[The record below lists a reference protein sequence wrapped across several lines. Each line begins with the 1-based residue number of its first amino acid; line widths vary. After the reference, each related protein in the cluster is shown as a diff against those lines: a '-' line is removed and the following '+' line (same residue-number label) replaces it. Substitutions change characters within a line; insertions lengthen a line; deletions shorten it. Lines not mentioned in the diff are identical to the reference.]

1 MTLPEPEVPLTNA
14 CAVVFENTLYTY
26 SADAFQSLSL
36 MPGAKW
42 KKLDQGEKV
51 TGGVCVGATTG
62 TAATSSLFVVG
73 GKGQTEGYQGIQ
85 KYSYSTKKWESIQL
99 PAPVTQNR
107 LLHGA
112 VYLNA
117 TDSIIV
123 YAGNQDGST
132 GPSTQT
138 YAIGAS
144 APHYVRSFEANVPPA
159 INPILLPW
167 SDSEAVMVGGS
178 TSNTQVMLFKPETG
192 WRDSGATLA
201 APIAKDTSAIKAAL
215 VRGDDGS
222 QHLFTFDMTQ
232 SPNVVQRIL
241 LTTGPEQPI
250 QNAGPAKKRDVTTQ
264 EDEQSPSGKRDVLNV
279 LTWPQYNATLAPT
292 STRSNYA
299 IAQDGN
305 GMVVFVGGNSE
316 EPLGMFNAKG
326 NSWYNATDMLVEKKV
341 KVLDITSSTISE
353 SSTATSTTALQTT
366 STSLA
371 TSEAPTT
378 LVTAT
383 GTLTTA
389 SSVSPVSVA
398 TAAVSSSAEGPK
410 DFSSNTHIILAAVL
424 SSIFGLAIVLFAIYF
439 CIKRKGKQQA
449 RNQAG
454 RARSGSEGSGGSAY
468 NEKSDYGFPPDT
480 KGPFRGQG
488 HQAQDSYGSLS
499 SLAMIGGRGNQQKP
513 GRSSPGHK
521 LSISTAFGKRNSD
534 DSTFKAFKST
544 ISKPIPVS
552 QTISAEPPQN
562 PFLAP
567 HERENKEV
575 SFAPTPAQPMPRNP
589 AAAATVDPE
598 TRRSS
603 GWNRYWSGG
612 SALNVIGLGNNTNSA
627 VVNQVSQRTT
637 VVSDVSSHYSEHPQ
651 HRMTQ
656 DSATV
661 PPLQVYEPR
670 MSINRVN
677 SGSPTIRQHNHHD
690 EKLYEG
696 MSGQIEMPRPVSG
709 VSSISGYSSGIPASV
724 HDTWDPTE
732 FTKPWGADRAPSS
745 AYSASIYTTP
755 LAPAGG
761 RAPSQLAHQQSQQGP
776 PRPGQQQIVRDD
788 ISWLNLGDQN
798 GR

>member
-26 SADAFQSLSL
+26 SADAFQSLEL
-36 MPGAKW
+36 KPGAKW
-42 KKLDQGEKV
+42 KKLEQGEKV

-62 TAATSSLFVVG
+62 TAATSSLFIVG

-85 KYSYSTKKWESIQL
+85 KYSYTTKKWESLQL
-99 PAPVTQNR
+99 PAPVTQDR

-112 VYLNA
+112 IYLNA
-117 TDSIIV
+117 TDSILV

-167 SDSEAVMVGGS
+167 SDSEAVMIGGS
-178 TSNTQVMLFKPETG
+178 TSNTQAMIFKPETG

-201 APIAKDTSAIKAAL
+201 APLAKDTSAIKAAL

-222 QHLFTFDMTQ
+222 QNLFTFDMTQ
-232 SPNVVQRIL
+232 SPNLVQRIL

-264 EDEQSPSGKRDVLNV
+264 KEERSTSERRDVLNV

-292 STRSNYA
+292 TTRSNYA
-299 IAQDGN
+299 IAQDSN

-316 EPLGMFNAKG
+316 EPLGMFNAKD
-326 NSWYNATDMLVEKKV
+326 NSWYNTTDMLVEQQV
-341 KVLDITSSTISE
+341 KIAEVPSSIISE
-353 SSTATSTTALQTT
+353 SSTATSTTSSRTT
-366 STSLA
+366 STSLT
-371 TSEAPTT
+371 TSEVPTT

-383 GTLTTA
+383 PTTA
-389 SSVSPVSVA
+389 SSASPISAA
-398 TAAVSSSAEGPK
+398 TAAVSSNAESSGNSTGYK
-410 DFSSNTHIILAAVL
+410 SNTNIILAAVL

-439 CIKRKGKQQA
+439 CIKRKGKQQ
-449 RNQAG
+449 QAG
-454 RARSGSEGSGGSAY
+454 RARSGSGGSGGSY
-468 NEKSDYGFPPDT
+468 NEKSGYGYPPDT
-480 KGPFRGQG
+480 KGPFRGHG
-488 HQAQDSYGSLS
+488 HQAQDSYGSVS
-499 SLAMIGGRGNQQKP
+499 SLAMIGGRTNQQKP
-513 GRSSPGHK
+513 GRSAPGHK
-521 LSISTAFGKRNSD
+521 LSISTAFGRRNSD

-552 QTISAEPPQN
+552 QSISPEPPQN

-567 HERENKEV
+567 HEKEV
-575 SFAPTPAQPMPRNP
+575 SFAVTSTQPIPRNP
-589 AAAATVDPE
+589 APVASADPE

-670 MSINRVN
+670 MSFNRVN
-677 SGSPTIRQHNHHD
+677 SGSPTIAHHKHD
-690 EKLYEG
+690 DKLYEG

-755 LAPAGG
+755 LAPAG
-761 RAPSQLAHQQSQQGP
+761 RAPSQLAQQQGGSVVP
-776 PRPGQQQIVRDD
+776 PRPPQQQVVRDD

>member
-14 CAVVFENTLYTY
+14 CAVIFENTLYTY
-26 SADAFQSLSL
+26 SANAFQSLEL
-36 MPGAKW
+36 KPGATW

-62 TAATSSLFVVG
+62 TAATSSLFIVG

-85 KYSYSTKKWESIQL
+85 KYSYTTKKWESLQL
-99 PAPVTQNR
+99 PAPVTQDR

-117 TDSIIV
+117 TDSILV

-132 GPSTQT
+132 GLSTQT

-167 SDSEAVMVGGS
+167 SDSEAVMIGGS
-178 TSNTQVMLFKPETG
+178 TSNTQVMIFKPETG

-201 APIAKDTSAIKAAL
+201 APLAKDTSAIKAAL

-222 QHLFTFDMTQ
+222 QNLFTFDMTQ
-232 SPNVVQRIL
+232 SPNLVQRIL

-250 QNAGPAKKRDVTTQ
+250 QNAGPAKKRNVTTQ
-264 EDEQSPSGKRDVLNV
+264 KEERSASERRDVLNV

-292 STRSNYA
+292 SMRSNYA
-299 IAQDGN
+299 IAQDAN

-316 EPLGMFNAKG
+316 EPLGIFNAKD
-326 NSWYNATDMLVEKKV
+326 NSWYNATDMLVEQQV
-341 KVLDITSSTISE
+341 KLAEFTSSTISE
-353 SSTATSTTALQTT
+353 TSTATSTTSSRTT
-366 STSLA
+366 STSLT

-383 GTLTTA
+383 PTTA
-389 SSVSPVSVA
+389 SSVSPISAA
-398 TAAVSSSAEGPK
+398 TAAVSSSAESSGNSTGYK
-410 DFSSNTHIILAAVL
+410 SNTNIILAAVL

-439 CIKRKGKQQA
+439 CIKRKGKQQ
-449 RNQAG
+449 QAG
-454 RARSGSEGSGGSAY
+454 HARSGSGGSEGSY
-468 NEKSDYGFPPDT
+468 NEKSGYGFPPDT
-480 KGPFRGQG
+480 KGPFRGHG
-488 HQAQDSYGSLS
+488 HQAQDSYGSMS
-499 SLAMIGGRGNQQKP
+499 SLAMIGGRTNQQKP

-521 LSISTAFGKRNSD
+521 LSISTTFGRRNSD

-552 QTISAEPPQN
+552 QSISPEPPQN

-567 HERENKEV
+567 DEKEI
-575 SFAPTPAQPMPRNP
+575 SFAATSTQPIPRNP
-589 AAAATVDPE
+589 APVANVDPE

-670 MSINRVN
+670 MSFNRVN
-677 SGSPTIRQHNHHD
+677 SGSPTIAHHKHD
-690 EKLYEG
+690 DKLYEG
-696 MSGQIEMPRPVSG
+696 ISGQIEMHRPVSG

-732 FTKPWGADRAPSS
+732 FTKSWGADRAPSS

-755 LAPAGG
+755 LAPAG
-761 RAPSQLAHQQSQQGP
+761 RAPSQLAQQQGGGVP
-776 PRPGQQQIVRDD
+776 PRPPQQQVVRDD

>member
-1 MTLPEPEVPLTNA
+1 
-14 CAVVFENTLYTY
+14 
-26 SADAFQSLSL
+26 
-36 MPGAKW
+36 
-42 KKLDQGEKV
+42 
-51 TGGVCVGATTG
+51 
-62 TAATSSLFVVG
+62 
-73 GKGQTEGYQGIQ
+73 
-85 KYSYSTKKWESIQL
+85 
-99 PAPVTQNR
+99 
-107 LLHGA
+107 
-112 VYLNA
+112 
-117 TDSIIV
+117 
-123 YAGNQDGST
+123 
-132 GPSTQT
+132 
-138 YAIGAS
+138 
-144 APHYVRSFEANVPPA
+144 
-159 INPILLPW
+159 
-167 SDSEAVMVGGS
+167 
-178 TSNTQVMLFKPETG
+178 
-192 WRDSGATLA
+192 
-201 APIAKDTSAIKAAL
+201 
-215 VRGDDGS
+215 
-222 QHLFTFDMTQ
+222 
-232 SPNVVQRIL
+232 
-241 LTTGPEQPI
+241 
-250 QNAGPAKKRDVTTQ
+250 
-264 EDEQSPSGKRDVLNV
+264 
-279 LTWPQYNATLAPT
+279 
-292 STRSNYA
+292 
-299 IAQDGN
+299 
-305 GMVVFVGGNSE
+305 
-316 EPLGMFNAKG
+316 
-326 NSWYNATDMLVEKKV
+326 
-341 KVLDITSSTISE
+341 
-353 SSTATSTTALQTT
+353 
-366 STSLA
+366 
-371 TSEAPTT
+371 
-378 LVTAT
+378 
-383 GTLTTA
+383 
-389 SSVSPVSVA
+389 
-398 TAAVSSSAEGPK
+398 
-410 DFSSNTHIILAAVL
+410 
-424 SSIFGLAIVLFAIYF
+424 
-439 CIKRKGKQQA
+439 
-449 RNQAG
+449 
-454 RARSGSEGSGGSAY
+454 
-468 NEKSDYGFPPDT
+468 
-480 KGPFRGQG
+480 
-488 HQAQDSYGSLS
+488 
-499 SLAMIGGRGNQQKP
+499 MIGGRGNQQKP

-521 LSISTAFGKRNSD
+521 LSISTAFGRRNSD

-567 HERENKEV
+567 HERESKEV

-651 HRMTQ
+651 HRITQ

>member
-14 CAVVFENTLYTY
+14 CAVIFDNTLYTY
-26 SADAFQSLSL
+26 SADAFQSLQLS
-36 MPGAKW
+36 PGAKW
-42 KKLDQGEKV
+42 KKLEQGEKV
-51 TGGVCVGATTG
+51 TGGVCVDATTG
-62 TAATSSLFVVG
+62 TAATSSLFIVG

-85 KYSYSTKKWESIQL
+85 KYTYSTGKWESLQL
-99 PAPVTQNR
+99 PAPVTQDR

-117 TDSIIV
+117 TDSILV

-144 APHYVRSFEANVPPA
+144 APHDVRSFEANVPPA
-159 INPILLPW
+159 VNPILLPW

-178 TSNTQVMLFKPETG
+178 TANKQVMLFKPETG

-201 APIAKDTSAIKAAL
+201 APIASAIKAAL

-222 QHLFTFDMTQ
+222 QNLFTFDMTQ

-250 QNAGPAKKRDVTTQ
+250 QNAGPATKRDVTA
-264 EDEQSPSGKRDVLNV
+264 EEEEQSTSEKRNVLNV

-299 IAQDGN
+299 IAQAPN

-316 EPLGMFNAKG
+316 EPLGMFNAKT
-326 NSWYNATDMLVEKKV
+326 NSWYNTTDMLVDQKV
-341 KVLDITSSTISE
+341 SVADFTSSITSETSI
-353 SSTATSTTALQTT
+353 ATSTTASQTT

-371 TSEAPTT
+371 KSEAPTT

-383 GTLTTA
+383 PTTA
-389 SSVSPVSVA
+389 SSVSPVSAA
-398 TAAVSSSAEGPK
+398 TAAVSSSAE
-410 DFSSNTHIILAAVL
+410 SSNHSKSNTNIILAAVL

-439 CIKRKGKQQA
+439 YIKRKGRKQA
-449 RNQAG
+449 RNQTG
-454 RARSGSEGSGGSAY
+454 RARSGSGGPY
-468 NEKSDYGFPPDT
+468 NEKAGYGFPPDT
-480 KGPFRGQG
+480 KGPFRGHG
-488 HQAQDSYGSLS
+488 HQAQDSFGSMS
-499 SLAMIGGRGNQQKP
+499 SLAMIGGGTNQQKP
-513 GRSSPGHK
+513 GRSSPGRK
-521 LSISTAFGKRNSD
+521 LSISNGFGRRNSD

-544 ISKPIPVS
+544 ISRPIPVS
-552 QTISAEPPQN
+552 QTVSPEPPEN

-567 HERENKEV
+567 HEKEV

-589 AAAATVDPE
+589 AAAANVDPE

-637 VVSDVSSHYSEHPQ
+637 VVSDVSSHYSQHTQ

-670 MSINRVN
+670 VSFTFNRVN
-677 SGSPTIRQHNHHD
+677 SGSPTIAHRDHHD
-690 EKLYEG
+690 EKRYEG

-709 VSSISGYSSGIPASV
+709 VSSLSGYSSGIPASV

-755 LAPAGG
+755 LAPAG
-761 RAPSQLAHQQSQQGP
+761 RVPSQLA
-776 PRPGQQQIVRDD
+776 QQQRVPSRPPQQQVVRDD
-788 ISWLNLGDQN
+788 ISWLNLGEQN

>member
-14 CAVVFENTLYTY
+14 CAVLFENTLYTY
-26 SADAFQSLSL
+26 SADAFQSLEL
-36 MPGAKW
+36 KPGAKW
-42 KKLDQGEKV
+42 KKLEQGEKV

-62 TAATSSLFVVG
+62 TAATSSLFIVG

-85 KYSYSTKKWESIQL
+85 KYSYSTKKWESLQL
-99 PAPVTQNR
+99 PAPVAQDR

-117 TDSIIV
+117 TDSILV

-201 APIAKDTSAIKAAL
+201 TPIAKDTSAIKAAL

-264 EDEQSPSGKRDVLNV
+264 EEEQSTSEKRNVLNV

-292 STRSNYA
+292 SKRSNYA
-299 IAQDGN
+299 IAQDAN
-305 GMVVFVGGNSE
+305 GMIVFVGGNSE
-316 EPLGMFNAKG
+316 EPMGMFNAKD
-326 NSWYNATDMLVEKKV
+326 NSWYNTTDMLAEKKV
-341 KVLDITSSTISE
+341 SLLDFASSTISE
-353 SSTATSTTALQTT
+353 TSTATFTTASRTT
-366 STSLA
+366 STTLA
-371 TSEAPTT
+371 KSEASTT

-383 GTLTTA
+383 PTTA
-389 SSVSPVSVA
+389 SSVSPVSAA
-398 TAAVSSSAEGPK
+398 TAAVSSSAGSPK
-410 DFSSNTHIILAAVL
+410 DFKSNTNIILAAVL
-424 SSIFGLAIVLFAIYF
+424 SSVFGLAIVLVAIYS

-454 RARSGSEGSGGSAY
+454 RARSGSEGSGRSF
-468 NEKSDYGFPPDT
+468 NEKSGYGFPPDT

-488 HQAQDSYGSLS
+488 HQTQDSYGSMS
-499 SLAMIGGRGNQQKP
+499 SLAMIGGRGNQQKS

-521 LSISTAFGKRNSD
+521 LSISTAFGRRNSD

-567 HERENKEV
+567 HEREKEV
-575 SFAPTPAQPMPRNP
+575 SFAPTPAEPMPRNP
-589 AAAATVDPE
+589 AAAANVDPE

-637 VVSDVSSHYSEHPQ
+637 VVSDVSSHYSEHQ

-670 MSINRVN
+670 MSFNRVN

-761 RAPSQLAHQQSQQGP
+761 RAPSQLAQQSPQGP
-776 PRPGQQQIVRDD
+776 PRPPQQQVVRDD
-788 ISWLNLGDQN
+788 ISWLNLGDQH